1 MKHEDWLRYQ
11 RQAEQ
16 DQPEWLGPQPKTND
30 EKIAE
35 LRAELD
41 SLAGRLRADLLAQLR
56 TEVERL
62 IAMEASYA
70 SQSR

>member
-16 DQPEWLGPQPKTND
+16 DHYERLGPQPKTSD

-41 SLAGRLRADLLAQLR
+41 SLAGRLQVDLLAQLR
-56 TEVERL
+56 TEVQRL